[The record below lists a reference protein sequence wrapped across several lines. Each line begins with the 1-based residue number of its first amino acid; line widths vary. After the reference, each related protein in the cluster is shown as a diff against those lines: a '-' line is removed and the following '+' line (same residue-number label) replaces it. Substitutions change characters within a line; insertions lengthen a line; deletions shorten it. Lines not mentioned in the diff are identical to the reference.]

1 MAAPIEKLSA
11 MRIGCDNLVWAKLIT
26 DDGVTLEYDTPVA
39 LPGLMSIGINPNTE
53 SATAFYDDGPAE
65 AATTLGAIDVTI
77 QKSALGTKEAATL
90 LGHSMDANGMIIY
103 GANDKAPEGA
113 LGFRTMK
120 SDGTYKYCWLLK
132 GVFVDGEEE
141 NETKGDSINF
151 QADQLTGNFAKVNK
165 KFTIT
170 DTITGEEKDTQPWR
184 VMVDAGAEGVSDE
197 LIKQW
202 FNEVVTPD
210 FSA

>member
-1 MAAPIEKLSA
+1 

-184 VMVDAGAEGVSDE
+184 VMVDAGADGVSDE

-202 FNEVVTPD
+202 FNQVVTPD